1 MTHNNLLDAILSSY
15 LFGQK
20 LKLTKDPTY
29 QRLSFKLVAKAQ
41 DPTVDD
47 WNIEFLRKRLF
58 DDGFLEYAKYGD
70 PEPYELTPAGI
81 KAAQTRWYSTQAE
94 EKRLDKEIKKH
105 TLLSL
110 KRSKTALTISIFAFI
125 IPTLISLYTLWTNK
139 RSATT
144 EGLQQLQKR
153 IEKLESSKT
162 EAKTTSNVLEKV
174 SVDTMKMGTSDK

>member
-20 LKLTKDPTY
+20 LKLAKDPRY
-29 QRLSFKLVAKAQ
+29 KKLSFNLVAKAQ
-41 DPTVDD
+41 DPTIDD

-58 DDGFLEYAKYGD
+58 DDGFLENAKYGD

-81 KAAQTRWYSTQAE
+81 KAAQIRWYSSQAE
-94 EKRLDKEIKKH
+94 EKRLDKEIKEQ

-125 IPTLISLYTLWTNK
+125 IPTLISLYSLWTNK
-139 RSATT
+139 ESATT
-144 EGLQQLQKR
+144 EELQQLQKR

-162 EAKTTSNVLEKV
+162 ESKTTSNVSEKV
-174 SVDTMKMGTSDK
+174 SADTTQKVNTNK